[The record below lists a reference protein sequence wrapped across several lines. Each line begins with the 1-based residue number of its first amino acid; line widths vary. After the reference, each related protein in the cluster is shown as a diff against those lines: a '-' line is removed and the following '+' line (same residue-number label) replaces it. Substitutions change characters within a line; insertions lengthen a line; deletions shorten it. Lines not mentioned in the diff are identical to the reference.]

1 MRDVGVGITSNECL
15 EEAGCGREG
24 YKAEGEQRQVGQA
37 VTSQEK
43 LREAGS
49 MRGLQGA
56 DG

>member
-1 MRDVGVGITSNECL
+1 MGVGITSNECL

-24 YKAEGEQRQVGQA
+24 YKAEGEQRQVGQV

>member
-1 MRDVGVGITSNECL
+1 MGITSNECL

-24 YKAEGEQRQVGQA
+24 YKAEGKQRQVDQV

-43 LREAGS
+43 LRESGS